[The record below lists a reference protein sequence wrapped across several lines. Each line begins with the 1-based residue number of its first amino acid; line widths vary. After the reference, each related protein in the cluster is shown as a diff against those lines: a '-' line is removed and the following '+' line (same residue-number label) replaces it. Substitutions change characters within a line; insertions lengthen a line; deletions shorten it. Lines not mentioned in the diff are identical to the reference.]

1 MEAIRRFFAGEE
13 QPPPDQASTAPL
25 DPRRVTGERP
35 DGARRHISSG
45 VAQVKGKGRVSNNDA
60 LLILTGSSEGNDDLP
75 DFGLYCVSDG
85 AGVDPEGLKASTIV
99 VRSIGRNIAQGAI
112 LDFLEP
118 EPLAHTRSL
127 QEMMRLAIQQ
137 ANREVR
143 ARSEG
148 SAATLT
154 TALIFDEQMIVG
166 HVGDSRAYI
175 VDGEGI
181 RQITRDHS
189 LVQELVETG
198 TIEPDEALVH
208 PQRDVLWNAMGK
220 AIDVKVDIHV
230 EAIPRNGYLLLCTDG
245 LWSALSD
252 DQIQAV
258 ADGGPSP
265 QAYCEALAETA
276 EQSGAGDDVSA
287 VAVYFP
293 ADEK

>member
-1 MEAIRRFFAGEE
+1 MEAIRRFFAGES

-25 DPRRVTGERP
+25 DPRRVTGEKP
-35 DGARRHISSG
+35 DGSRRHISSG
-45 VAQVKGKGRVSNNDA
+45 VAQAKGIGRASNTDA
-60 LLILTGSSEGNDDLP
+60 LLLLTGSSDGNDELP
-75 DFGLYCVSDG
+75 DFGLYCISDG
-85 AGVDPEGLKASTIV
+85 IGDEPDSLKASSIA
-99 VRSIGRNIAQGAI
+99 VRSIGRNMAQGAI

-118 EPLAHTRSL
+118 DPLAHLRSL

-143 ARSEG
+143 ARAEG

-154 TALIFDEQMIVG
+154 TALVFDEQMILG
-166 HVGDSRAYI
+166 HVGDTRAYI
-175 VDGEGI
+175 VDADGI

-198 TIEPDEALVH
+198 SISPEDALAH

-230 EAIPRNGYLLLCTDG
+230 EAIPRKGFLLMCSDG
-245 LWSALSD
+245 LWSTLSED
-252 DQIQAV
+252 EIQQSAEG
-258 ADGGPSP
+258 DPSP
-265 QAYCEALAETA
+265 QAYCEALVQKA
-276 EQSGAGDDVSA
+276 EQANAANDVSV

-293 ADEK
+293 AE

>member
-1 MEAIRRFFAGEE
+1 MEAIRRFFAGES

-25 DPRRVTGERP
+25 DPRRVTGEKP
-35 DGARRHISSG
+35 DGSRRHISSG
-45 VAQVKGKGRVSNNDA
+45 VAQAKGIGRASNNDA
-60 LLILTGSSEGNDDLP
+60 LLLLTGSSDGNDELP
-75 DFGLYCVSDG
+75 DFGLYCISDG
-85 AGVDPEGLKASTIV
+85 IGDEPDSLKASSIA
-99 VRSIGRNIAQGAI
+99 VRSIGRNMAQGAI

-118 EPLAHTRSL
+118 DPLAHLRSL

-143 ARSEG
+143 ARAEG

-154 TALIFDEQMIVG
+154 TALVFDEQMILG
-166 HVGDSRAYI
+166 HVGDTRAYI
-175 VDGEGI
+175 VDADGI

-198 TIEPDEALVH
+198 SISPEDALAH

-230 EAIPRNGYLLLCTDG
+230 EAIPRKGFLLMCSDG
-245 LWSALSD
+245 LWSTLSED
-252 DQIQAV
+252 EIQQSAE
-258 ADGGPSP
+258 GNPSP
-265 QAYCEALAETA
+265 QAYCEALVQRA
-276 EQSGAGDDVSA
+276 EQANAANDVSV

-293 ADEK
+293 AE

>member
-1 MEAIRRFFAGEE
+1 METIRRFFAGES

-45 VAQVKGKGRVSNNDA
+45 VAQAKGNSRASNNDA
-60 LLILTGSSEGNDDLP
+60 LLLLTGSSDGNDELP
-75 DFGLYCVSDG
+75 DFGLYCISDG
-85 AGVDPEGLKASTIV
+85 IGDEPDSLKASSIA
-99 VRSIGRNIAQGAI
+99 VRSVGRNMAQGAI

-118 EPLAHTRSL
+118 DPLAHLRSL

-143 ARSEG
+143 ARVEG

-154 TALIFDEQMIVG
+154 SALVFDEQMILG

-175 VDGEGI
+175 VDADGI

-198 TIEPDEALVH
+198 TISPEDALVH

-230 EAIPRNGYLLLCTDG
+230 EAIPRDGFLLLCSDG
-245 LWSALSD
+245 LWSTISED
-252 DQIQAV
+252 EIQQSAEG
-258 ADGGPSP
+258 DPSP
-265 QAYCEALAETA
+265 QAYCETLVQKA
-276 EQSGAGDDVSA
+276 EQANATDDVSA

-293 ADEK
+293 AG

>member
-35 DGARRHISSG
+35 DGGRRHISSG
-45 VAQVKGKGRVSNNDA
+45 VAQAKGKDRANNNDA

-75 DFGLYCVSDG
+75 DFGLYCISDG
-85 AGVDPEGLKASTIV
+85 AGVDPGGLKAGTIA

-143 ARSEG
+143 ARAEDST
-148 SAATLT
+148 ATLT
-154 TALIFDEQMIVG
+154 TALVFDEQMIVG

-175 VDGEGI
+175 VDSDAI

-198 TIEPDEALVH
+198 TIKPEEALVH

-230 EAIPRNGYLLLCTDG
+230 EAIPRNGYLLLCSDG
-245 LWSALSD
+245 VWSELSD
-252 DQIQAV
+252 EEIQAF
-258 ADGGPSP
+258 ANGNPSP
-265 QAYCEALAETA
+265 QAYCEALVEKAEH
-276 EQSGAGDDVSA
+276 SSAGDDVSV

-293 ADEK
+293 ANNN

>member
-1 MEAIRRFFAGEE
+1 MEAIRRFFAGES

-25 DPRRVTGERP
+25 DPRRVTGEKP
-35 DGARRHISSG
+35 DGSRRHISSG
-45 VAQVKGKGRVSNNDA
+45 VAQAKGIGRASNNDA
-60 LLILTGSSEGNDDLP
+60 LLLLTGSSDGNDELP
-75 DFGLYCVSDG
+75 DFGLYCISDG
-85 AGVDPEGLKASTIV
+85 IGDEPDSLKASSIA
-99 VRSIGRNIAQGAI
+99 VRSIGRNMAQGAI

-118 EPLAHTRSL
+118 DPLAHLRSL

-143 ARSEG
+143 ARAEG

-154 TALIFDEQMIVG
+154 TALVFDEQMILG
-166 HVGDSRAYI
+166 HVGDTRAYI
-175 VDGEGI
+175 VDADGI

-198 TIEPDEALVH
+198 SISPEDALAH

-230 EAIPRNGYLLLCTDG
+230 EAIPRKGFLLMCSDG
-245 LWSALSD
+245 LWSTLSED
-252 DQIQAV
+252 EIQQSAEG
-258 ADGGPSP
+258 DPSP
-265 QAYCEALAETA
+265 QAYCEALVQKA
-276 EQSGAGDDVSA
+276 EQANAANDVSV

-293 ADEK
+293 AE

>member
-1 MEAIRRFFAGEE
+1 LIDAIRRFFAGED

-25 DPRRVTGERP
+25 DPQRVTGEKP

-45 VAQVKGKGRVSNNDA
+45 VAQAKGNSRVSNHDA
-60 LLILTGSSEGNDDLP
+60 LLLLTGSSDGNDDLP
-75 DFGLYCVSDG
+75 DFGLFCIADG
-85 AGVDPEGLKASTIV
+85 VGEEPGGLKASSV
-99 VRSIGRNIAQGAI
+99 AVRSIGKNMAQSAI

-143 ARSEG
+143 ARAEG

-154 TALIFDEQMIVG
+154 SALVFDEQMILG
-166 HVGDSRAYI
+166 HVGDTRAYI
-175 VDGEGI
+175 VEGGEI

-198 TIEPDEALVH
+198 TIKPEEALVH

-230 EAIPRNGYLLLCTDG
+230 EAIPRDGYLLLCSDG
-245 LWSALSD
+245 LWSVISD
-252 DQIQAV
+252 EVIMQSAEGD
-258 ADGGPSP
+258 PSP
-265 QAYCEALAETA
+265 QAYCEALIKTA
-276 EQSGAGDDVSA
+276 EESGAKEDMSV

-293 ADEK
+293 TA

>member
-1 MEAIRRFFAGEE
+1 MEAFRRIFAGKE
-13 QPPPDQASTAPL
+13 QTPPDQASTAPL
-25 DPRRVTGERP
+25 DPRRVTGEKP

-45 VAQVKGKGRVSNNDA
+45 VAQAKGAGRATNNDA
-60 LLILTGSSEGNDDLP
+60 LLLLTGSSEGNDDLP
-75 DFGLYCVSDG
+75 DFGLFCIADGVGSDPG
-85 AGVDPEGLKASTIV
+85 GLQASSIA
-99 VRSIGRNIAQGAI
+99 VRSIGRNMAQGAI

-118 EPLAHTRSL
+118 EPMAHTRSL

-143 ARSEG
+143 ARAEG

-154 TALIFDEQMIVG
+154 SALVYDEQMILG
-166 HVGDSRAYI
+166 HVGDTRAYI
-175 VDGEGI
+175 IDNDDI

-198 TIEPDEALVH
+198 TIGPDEAVVH

-230 EAIPRNGYLLLCTDG
+230 EAIPRNGFLLLCSDG
-245 LWSALSD
+245 LWSVLD
-252 DQIQAV
+252 DEVLRDSAQG
-258 ADGGPSP
+258 DPGP
-265 QAYCEALAETA
+265 QAYCETLVQKA
-276 EQSGAGDDVSA
+276 EQAGAEDDVSA

-293 ADEK
+293 DG

>member
-1 MEAIRRFFAGEE
+1 MEVIRRFFAGED

-35 DGARRHISSG
+35 DGARRHITSG
-45 VAQVKGKGRVSNNDA
+45 AAQVKANGHVMNNDA
-60 LLILTGSSEGNDDLP
+60 LLLLTGSSDGNDDLP
-75 DFGLYCVSDG
+75 DFGLFCIADGVGDDSD
-85 AGVDPEGLKASTIV
+85 GLKASSV
-99 VRSIGRNIAQGAI
+99 AVRSIGRNMAQGPI

-143 ARSEG
+143 ARAEG
-148 SAATLT
+148 STAAITS
-154 TALIFDEQMIVG
+154 ALVFDEQMILG
-166 HVGDSRAYI
+166 HVGDTRAYI
-175 VDGEGI
+175 IDEEGI

-198 TIEPDEALVH
+198 TITPEEALVH

-230 EAIPRNGYLLLCTDG
+230 EAIPRDGFLLLCSDG
-245 LWSALSD
+245 LWGALNEEEILQSAHGSP
-252 DQIQAV
+252 
-258 ADGGPSP
+258 GPH
-265 QAYCEALAETA
+265 AYCEVLV
-276 EQSGAGDDVSA
+276 EQAKRSGAEDDVSV

-293 ADEK
+293 AN

>member
-1 MEAIRRFFAGEE
+1 MESIRRFFAGED

-25 DPRRVTGERP
+25 DPRRVSGEKP
-35 DGARRHISSG
+35 EGARRHITSG
-45 VAQVKGKGRVSNNDA
+45 VAQLKGNGRATNNDA
-60 LLILTGSSEGNDDLP
+60 LLLLSGSSDGNDDLP
-75 DFGLYCVSDG
+75 DFGLFCISDG
-85 AGVDPEGLKASTIV
+85 VGQDPGGLKASSVV
-99 VRSIGRNIAQGAI
+99 VRSIGRNMAQGAI

-118 EPLAHTRSL
+118 ESMAHTRSL

-143 ARSEG
+143 ARAEG

-154 TALIFDEQMIVG
+154 SALVFDEQMILG
-166 HVGDSRAYI
+166 HVGDTRAYI
-175 VDGEGI
+175 VDRSGI

-198 TIEPDEALVH
+198 TIKPEEALEH

-230 EAIPRNGYLLLCTDG
+230 EAIPRDGYLLLCSDG
-245 LWSALSD
+245 LWSVLGEELIRETANGD
-252 DQIQAV
+252 
-258 ADGGPSP
+258 PSP
-265 QAYCEALAETA
+265 QAYCESLVKMAE
-276 EQSGAGDDVSA
+276 ESGAEDDVSV

-293 ADEK
+293 AM